1 MTKGINMRSW
11 IAVVIAGAFMPSL
24 HAAQAG
30 DISIDPD
37 KDEESNP
44 QVQCEKW
51 AKQDGVVGTPDY
63 ELYMDDCLTRFTVPE
78 EDIVIEEAAP
88 PDVVTDI
95 PPT

>member
-1 MTKGINMRSW
+1 MRSW
-11 IAVVIAGAFMPSL
+11 MIFVAASALAPML
-24 HAAQAG
+24 NAAQAG
-30 DISIDPD
+30 DISIDPE

-63 ELYMDDCLTRFTVPE
+63 DLYMDDCLTRFTAPDE
-78 EDIVIEEAAP
+78 EIFIEEAAP
-88 PDVVTDI
+88 AEEVPEM

>member
-1 MTKGINMRSW
+1 MRSW
-11 IAVVIAGAFMPSL
+11 MIFVAASALMPTL
-24 HAAQAG
+24 NAAQVG
-30 DISIDPD
+30 DINLDSD

-63 ELYMDDCLTRFTVPE
+63 ALYIDDCLTRFTAPE
-78 EDIVIEEAAP
+78 DDIVIEEAAP
-88 PDVVTDI
+88 AEAVPEM